1 MTYTQKL
8 SLALACGTFLASMPI
23 KAQELAYHLP
33 KGSAAA
39 GMQAKLIF
47 CPSQPF
53 SFPRPAGIA
62 GEADEPEML
71 SFEGSDARIEHSV
84 LISGSSAKGE
94 LVRLNPRSSFLGSR
108 SIALTFHPNGMLK
121 TINAEG
127 EGKGGAI
134 ATSLLKTAAGLLTFS
149 GSGMKSRG
157 GAALLNGTVEDPLAP
172 VCKEEVQKQARR
184 LAKLKIDILTAE
196 SLLVQGDS
204 LSPKALTLY
213 ESQKKEHARLEK
225 KLTLST
231 SAKFSVTRATI
242 LDHFSRSDKPFEQA
256 YFVRPIEY
264 GKWFHNAD
272 RIETNVAKHGF
283 CVKASVSKPAFDAST
298 PVESGSR
305 NRWLKKYTASG
316 SLKPK
321 TLMNKFIYFRPVP
334 VQFEVNEVKAEISGA
349 AAERNVACMKLL
361 NEKKAGTLALMKK
374 GSISVPQLSG
384 YFSLPMGSG
393 AFESKATSA
402 EFSDKGGLLA
412 MGTKAHG
419 SGTSIAAG
427 LAGAFAASETFRDGR
442 KNAIQREI
450 DLITAENELKLLLDP
465 DELNSDIVEDGV
477 S

>member
-1 MTYTQKL
+1 MAYTRQL
-8 SLALACGTFLASMPI
+8 SLALACGTFLASMPT

-53 SFPRPAGIA
+53 SFPRPAGNA
-62 GEADEPEML
+62 GEADEPAMFSVKAVE
-71 SFEGSDARIEHSV
+71 ARIEHSV

-94 LVRLNPRSSFLGSR
+94 LVRLNPRSPFLGSR

-127 EGKGGAI
+127 EGKGGVI
-134 ATSLLKTAAGLLTFS
+134 ATSLLKTAAGLLTFG

-157 GAALLNGTVEDPLAP
+157 GAAPLDLPVEDPLAP
-172 VCKEEVQKQARR
+172 VCKDEVQKQASR
-184 LAKLKIDILTAE
+184 LIKLKLDILTSE
-196 SLLVQGDS
+196 NLLAQGEN

-231 SAKFSVTRATI
+231 SAKFSVSRKTI
-242 LDHFSRSDKPFEQA
+242 ADHFSRAEVPFEQA
-256 YFVRPIEY
+256 HFVRPIDY
-264 GKWFHNAD
+264 GKWFDNAEN
-272 RIETNVAKHGF
+272 IETNVAKHGF
-283 CVKASVSKPAFDAST
+283 CVKASVSKSAFDAST
-298 PVESGSR
+298 PVGSGSR
-305 NRWLKKYTASG
+305 NRWLKKYTANG

-321 TLMNKFIYFRPVP
+321 TLMNKFIYYRPVP
-334 VQFEVNEVKAEISGA
+334 VQFEVHELKSKVTGA
-349 AAERNVACMKLL
+349 AAEQNVACLKLL

-384 YFSLPMGSG
+384 YFTLPLGSG

-402 EFSDKGGLLA
+402 EFSEKGKLLA

-419 SGTSIAAG
+419 SGASIAAG
-427 LAGAFAASETFRDGR
+427 LAGAIAASETIRDGR
-442 KNAIQREI
+442 KNSIQREI

-465 DELNSDIVEDGV
+465 DEPNSDIAENGV